1 MRVNSSISLKQIDFA
16 TGYYSKSLNAHIVS
30 MNQPAPVV
38 HNLNNNAIMAII
50 FLRNNSKN

>member
-16 TGYYSKSLNAHIVS
+16 TGYYSKSLNAHIIS